1 MTRKPKMI
9 SAVCL
14 AYLQSRID
22 ATMLHRLNY
31 AVERI
36 PVHEIAALREF
47 CDKNRRSATPLC

>member
-1 MTRKPKMI
+1 MI